1 MKEGKCVIF
10 QKQRKTTALDLQQYI
25 VKMDVPNRQ
34 SMVKQIEMLN
44 LTKQDLQ
51 YLKAFQPFVMDN
63 IDGIVDRFYSMIG
76 TERDLVDIINRHS
89 SVEKLKVTLRRHI
102 IEMFNGVI
110 DEAFYLRRIKIAKVH
125 VHIGLRTQWY
135 ICAFQDLT
143 VSFIDLVEQYITHPK
158 DQFNTI
164 RAISKISNFE
174 QQLVLE
180 AFENTVEQHKETME
194 RKKEVVEKKIIES
207 SEGLATISQETNNSF
222 QRLSKQ
228 SDEIKQLAKKSIQ
241 VSAMAENQALEGR
254 EQLKSQSQNMNN
266 IIHSLNDITEN
277 TEQLNE
283 MSKEMESIM
292 SVVTNIANQTNL
304 LALNAAIEAARAGE
318 AGKGFSVVA
327 DEVRKLSI
335 QTKESVTSVAT
346 LLHKTNDRIDKLV
359 HSLSNIQEEVA
370 SGEENMVQTEGQF
383 TNILNSMTEAKEQN
397 DCMEKEVLAI
407 AEILNELGI
416 AFEEVTSSAEKLAN
430 VAQNLN

>member
-1 MKEGKCVIF
+1 MIF

-34 SMVKQIEMLN
+34 SIVKQIEMLN

-63 IDGIVDRFYSMIG
+63 IDGIVDRFYSMIV

-89 SVEKLKVTLRRHI
+89 SVDKLKVTLRRHI
-102 IEMFNGVI
+102 IEMFNGII
-110 DEAFYLRRIKIAKVH
+110 DEEFYLRRIKIAKVH

-158 DQFNTI
+158 DQFSTI

-180 AFENTVEQHKETME
+180 AFENTVEQHKEMME

-222 QRLSKQ
+222 QRLSRQ
-228 SDEIKQLAKKSIQ
+228 SDEIKQLAQKSLQ

-277 TEQLNE
+277 TEQLTE

-335 QTKESVTSVAT
+335 QTKESVTSVAM

-370 SGEENMVQTEGQF
+370 SGEGNMVQTEGQF

-407 AEILNELGI
+407 AEILYELGI

>member
-63 IDGIVDRFYSMIG
+63 IDGIVDRFYSMIV
-76 TERDLVDIINRHS
+76 TERDLVEIINRHS

-102 IEMFNGVI
+102 IEMFNGII
-110 DEAFYLRRIKIAKVH
+110 DEEFYLRRIKIAKVH

-158 DQFNTI
+158 DQFSTI

-194 RKKEVVEKKIIES
+194 RKKEVVENKIIES

-222 QRLSKQ
+222 QRLSRQ

-277 TEQLNE
+277 TEQLTE

-335 QTKESVTSVAT
+335 QTKESVTSVAM

-370 SGEENMVQTEGQF
+370 AGEGNMVQTEGQF

>member
-25 VKMDVPNRQ
+25 VKMDVPNHQ

-63 IDGIVDRFYSMIG
+63 IDGIVDRFYSMIV

-102 IEMFNGVI
+102 IEMFNGII
-110 DEAFYLRRIKIAKVH
+110 DEEFYLRRIKIAKVH

-158 DQFNTI
+158 DQFSTI

-180 AFENTVEQHKETME
+180 AFENTVEQHKEMME

-228 SDEIKQLAKKSIQ
+228 SDEIKLLAKKSIQ

-277 TEQLNE
+277 TEQLTE

-370 SGEENMVQTEGQF
+370 SGEGNMVQTEGQF

>member
-34 SMVKQIEMLN
+34 SMIKQIEMLN

-51 YLKAFQPFVMDN
+51 YLKAFQPFVVDN
-63 IDGIVDRFYSMIG
+63 IDDIVDRFYSMIG
-76 TERDLVDIINRHS
+76 TERDLVNIINRHS

-102 IEMFNGVI
+102 IEMFNGSI
-110 DEAFYLRRIKIAKVH
+110 DEEFYLRRIKIAKVH

-135 ICAFQDLT
+135 ICAFQDLS
-143 VSFIDLVEQYITHPK
+143 VSFIDLVEQYINHPK

-180 AFENTVEQHKETME
+180 AFENTVEQLKEDME
-194 RKKEVVEKKIIES
+194 RKKEALEKKIVES

-222 QRLSKQ
+222 QRLSRQ
-228 SDEIKQLAKKSIQ
+228 SVEIKQLAKKSLQ
-241 VSAMAENQALEGR
+241 VSAMAENHALEGR
-254 EQLKSQSQNMNN
+254 EQLKSQSHNMSN

-277 TEQLNE
+277 IEQLTE

-292 SVVTNIANQTNL
+292 NVVTNIANQTNL

-335 QTKESVTSVAT
+335 QTKDSVTSVAT
-346 LLHKTNDRIDKLV
+346 LLHKTNERTDKLV
-359 HSLSNIQEEVA
+359 HSLSNIQEEVG
-370 SGEENMVQTEGQF
+370 SGEENMAQTEGQF
-383 TNILNSMTEAKEQN
+383 TKILDSMTEAKEQN

-416 AFEEVTSSAEKLAN
+416 AFGEVTSSAEKLAN
-430 VAQNLN
+430 ITQNLN

>member
-25 VKMDVPNRQ
+25 VKMDVPNHQ

-63 IDGIVDRFYSMIG
+63 IDGIVDRFYSMIV

-102 IEMFNGVI
+102 IEMFNGII
-110 DEAFYLRRIKIAKVH
+110 DEEFYLRRIKIAKVH

-158 DQFNTI
+158 DQFSTI

-194 RKKEVVEKKIIES
+194 RKKEVVEKKIVES

-228 SDEIKQLAKKSIQ
+228 SDEIKRLAKKSLQ

-277 TEQLNE
+277 TEQLTE

-335 QTKESVTSVAT
+335 QTKESVTSVAM
-346 LLHKTNDRIDKLV
+346 LLHKTNDRINKLV
-359 HSLSNIQEEVA
+359 HSLSNIQEEVE

-383 TNILNSMTEAKEQN
+383 TKILDSMTEAKEQN
-397 DCMEKEVLAI
+397 DCMEKDVLAI